1 MPVNRW
7 AARAVA
13 VAGAALL
20 GACTTLGPDFKRP
33 EVPWLDAW
41 TGGSLEPLATR
52 DPRVAAARRRSEWWR
67 RFNDPVLDR
76 LVAEAL
82 RVNPNVRTAGLRI
95 MEARA
100 QLGIAGS
107 SLYPQVKQ
115 ATGEVLWAGE
125 HEERGSDTSAV
136 SFNAGLRA
144 SWELDFWGKFQRG
157 IEAADAG
164 YWASI
169 ALYDDVQVLMA
180 SQVAC
185 AVHLDPYRQGA
196 ASHRR
201 RECGAPEAQPR
212 HLGAAVQVGP
222 RLGARRAAGQVAVPR
237 ARWRRSPRSRSA
249 CARRR
254 TR

>member
-1 MPVNRW
+1 M
-7 AARAVA
+7 
-13 VAGAALL
+13 
-20 GACTTLGPDFKRP
+20 
-33 EVPWLDAW
+33 
-41 TGGSLEPLATR
+41 
-52 DPRVAAARRRSEWWR
+52 
-67 RFNDPVLDR
+67 LDR
-76 LVAEAL
+76 LVAQAL

-125 HEERGSDTSAV
+125 HRASGSDTSAV

-144 SWELDFWGKFQRG
+144 SWELDFWGKFKRG

-180 SQVAC
+180 AQVAGLYISIRTVKVRLRI
-185 AVHLDPYRQGA
+185 AAENAALQKRNLDISERLFK
-196 ASHRR
+196 SR
-201 RECGAPEAQPR
+201 
-212 HLGAAVQVGP
+212 P

-249 CARRR
+249 CARRI

>member
-1 MPVNRW
+1 M
-7 AARAVA
+7 A

-33 EVPWLDAW
+33 EVTWLDTW
-41 TGGSLEPLATR
+41 TGGSLETLSTASR
-52 DPRVAAARRRSEWWR
+52 ARSSEQTLEWWR

-82 RVNPNVRTAGLRI
+82 RANPNVRTAGLRI

-125 HEERGSDTSAV
+125 RRESGSDTSAV

-144 SWELDFWGKFQRG
+144 SWELDFWGKFKRG

-164 YWASI
+164 YWASV
-169 ALYDDVQVLMA
+169 ALYDDAQVLMT
-180 SQVAC
+180 S
-185 AVHLDPYRQGA
+185 
-196 ASHRR
+196 
-201 RECGAPEAQPR
+201 
-212 HLGAAVQVGP
+212 
-222 RLGARRAAGQVAVPR
+222 
-237 ARWRRSPRSRSA
+237 
-249 CARRR
+249 
-254 TR
+254 